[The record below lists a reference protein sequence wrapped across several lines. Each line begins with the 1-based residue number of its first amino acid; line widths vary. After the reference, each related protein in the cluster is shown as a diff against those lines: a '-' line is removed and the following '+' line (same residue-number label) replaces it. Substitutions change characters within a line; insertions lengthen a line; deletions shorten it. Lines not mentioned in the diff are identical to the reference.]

1 MRIVG
6 FLFFLLLL
14 GGFALVA
21 LKGRQ
26 VTDSSALPSSSGEF
40 LNARWR
46 ATSLPGV
53 ALSLENPPVLR
64 FGDAGELSGDSGC
77 NFYSGS
83 YTQDGTSFAVGA
95 LRATRKACREP
106 IMSQERALFDA
117 LSATRRAEFSGGTLR
132 LFNEEDVATA
142 EFERIL
148 PDDAP

>member
-26 VTDSSALPSSSGEF
+26 VAEDGLADATFADHLNSHWRAIALPDVTLADES
-40 LNARWR
+40 
-46 ATSLPGV
+46 
-53 ALSLENPPVLR
+53 PPVLR

-83 YTQDGTSFAVGA
+83 YTLDDTGFTVGA
-95 LRATRKACREP
+95 LRATRKACSEP
-106 IMSQERALFDA
+106 LMNQERAFFDA
-117 LSATRRAEFSGGTLR
+117 LSAARKVEFSDRRLR
-132 LFNEEDVATA
+132 LLDADDEPRA
-142 EFERIL
+142 EFERYE
-148 PDDAP
+148 PD